1 MKILVVEDDFT
12 SRILLQ
18 RYLSSYGD
26 CHIAINGK
34 EAVEAFK
41 VSLKENQ
48 PYNLICMDIIM
59 PEMSGQE
66 ALKIIR
72 DIEKSKGILSS
83 DGVKIIMVTAVEDV
97 KNIFTAFNELCD
109 TYLVKP
115 IDKKRLED
123 QLRNMK
129 LI

>member
-34 EAVEAFK
+34 EAVGAFK
-41 VSLKENQ
+41 DSLKENQ
-48 PYNLICMDIIM
+48 PYDLICMDIIM

-66 ALKIIR
+66 ALKNYTR
-72 DIEKSKGILSS
+72 
-83 DGVKIIMVTAVEDV
+83 
-97 KNIFTAFNELCD
+97 
-109 TYLVKP
+109 Y
-115 IDKKRLED
+115 
-123 QLRNMK
+123 
-129 LI
+129 

>member
-18 RYLSSYGD
+18 RYLSAYGD
-26 CHIAINGK
+26 CHIAINGL
-34 EAVEAFK
+34 EAVEAYK
-41 VSLKENQ
+41 KSLTENQ
-48 PYNLICMDIIM
+48 PYDLICMDIIM

-72 DIEKSKGILSS
+72 DIEKSNGILSS

>member
-34 EAVEAFK
+34 EAVDAFK
-41 VSLKENQ
+41 ESLKEKQ
-48 PYNLICMDIIM
+48 PYDLICMDIIM

-66 ALKIIR
+66 ALKKIR
-72 DIEKSKGILSS
+72 DMEKSSGILSS

>member
-1 MKILVVEDDFT
+1 MKILIVEDDFT

-41 VSLKENQ
+41 KSLKENH
-48 PYNLICMDIIM
+48 PYHLICMDIMM
-59 PEMSGQE
+59 PAMTGQE

-72 DIEKSKGILSS
+72 DLEKNNGVLSS

-97 KNIFTAFNELCD
+97 KNIFAAFNELCD

-129 LI
+129 FI

>member
-18 RYLSSYGD
+18 RYLSAYGD

-41 VSLKENQ
+41 DALIENQ
-48 PYNLICMDIIM
+48 PYDLICMDILM
-59 PEMSGQE
+59 PEMTGQE

-72 DIEKSKGILSS
+72 DIEKSRGVLSTE
-83 DGVKIIMVTAVEDV
+83 GVKIIMVTAVEDV

-115 IDKKRLED
+115 IDKKRLDD
-123 QLRNMK
+123 QLRMLK

>member
-26 CHIAINGK
+26 CHIAINGL
-34 EAVEAFK
+34 EAVNAYK
-41 VSLKENQ
+41 KSLKENQ
-48 PYNLICMDIIM
+48 PYDLICMDIIM

-72 DIEKSKGILSS
+72 DIEKSNGILSTE
-83 DGVKIIMVTAVEDV
+83 GIKIIMVTAVEDV